1 MLNTLSEIQLEL
13 FEDEASCFKE
23 DISNDPSLSTFDL
36 SQNMALQESQ
46 KIYQLIEKFSLT
58 EKTLEKEFIS
68 QNLQKILF
76 DKCLEA
82 QRWNSFKNCY
92 QMKLVGWSGIDD
104 NTKAPKGFSH
114 VHIEAWTCH
123 HEATLTEHQKIN
135 NTVMTKFADNATYS
149 NFVKPKYFKER
160 KK

>member
-1 MLNTLSEIQLEL
+1 MPGSSTLEL
-13 FEDEASCFKE
+13 
-23 DISNDPSLSTFDL
+23 
-36 SQNMALQESQ
+36 
-46 KIYQLIEKFSLT
+46 
-58 EKTLEKEFIS
+58 
-68 QNLQKILF
+68 
-76 DKCLEA
+76 
-82 QRWNSFKNCY
+82 FKNCY

-135 NTVMTKFADNATYS
+135 NTVMTKFADNATYC

-160 KK
+160 KNNLLFLGQKLLFIAFSQFLPYNYFIV